1 MSDSSNRCRLR
12 EVDLSWTAITDCSLK
27 LLGNAAKGS
36 LTKVKARGC
45 SFQGRKTVTNEGV
58 CALAACGNLRVLKM
72 YDYGHVTDAAILKL
86 AECCADVTEL
96 SVPSCYSL
104 TDEAVINAAGLWG
117 DLSAIDI
124 SGILFI
130 SDASLKALAAF
141 CPLRDLRI
149 CGCRAVTDH
158 GIAELAACKSDLR
171 RVDVSCCD
179 ALTDTAIRLLAK
191 RHASSLESLQAANCP
206 LISDEGVVEA
216 VTLCER
222 LALLN
227 LNNCPAV
234 TDVTLAAFSN
244 SRAALTLTDLWLR
257 GAAVTLPG
265 IQRLLADAKSLQE
278 LQLSPQIFQMSPQ
291 NSDSED
297 GEERWRGF
305 NVLQGTSTLHL
316 RSDRLHQLLP
326 PTYR

>member
-130 SDASLKALAAF
+130 SDASLKV
-141 CPLRDLRI
+141 
-149 CGCRAVTDH
+149 GQRAVL
-158 GIAELAACKSDLR
+158 G
-171 RVDVSCCD
+171 
-179 ALTDTAIRLLAK
+179 
-191 RHASSLESLQAANCP
+191 
-206 LISDEGVVEA
+206 
-216 VTLCER
+216 
-222 LALLN
+222 
-227 LNNCPAV
+227 
-234 TDVTLAAFSN
+234 
-244 SRAALTLTDLWLR
+244 
-257 GAAVTLPG
+257 
-265 IQRLLADAKSLQE
+265 
-278 LQLSPQIFQMSPQ
+278 
-291 NSDSED
+291 
-297 GEERWRGF
+297 
-305 NVLQGTSTLHL
+305 TLHL
-316 RSDRLHQLLP
+316 GKRALLGALHLGSWAFTSATVLAALELALTCVRCAP
-326 PTYR
+326 WPS